1 MNAAREPHS
10 RDTACSNE
18 RTVLAAETLVMNNMQ
33 PETLAFE
40 RLEAAGQAPCEVGES
55 PVWREQDQALY
66 WVDIPARTIARLAVG
81 EARRTEWRLPEK
93 VACITF
99 DRHGT
104 VLAGCET
111 GLFAITLPAA
121 HEASARKLAAPV
133 FPLPGMR
140 FNDGRCDRQG
150 RFWAGTMVQDM
161 AAANPSGSLYRY
173 DADGTL
179 SAPIV
184 DGLIVQ
190 NGLAWSPQG
199 TTIYLSDSH
208 PARRLVWAFDYDV
221 DTGEPRNRRVFA
233 DLNQFAGRPDGAAVD
248 SDGCYWTCANDAG
261 LLLRFTPA
269 GRLDRSIAL
278 PLSKPSMCTFG
289 GRELDTLFITSIR
302 PASGASEHDGHVL
315 TVRPGV
321 CGAPESDYAGVL

>member
-1 MNAAREPHS
+1 
-10 RDTACSNE
+10 
-18 RTVLAAETLVMNNMQ
+18 MNNMQ
-33 PETLAFE
+33 PETLTVE
-40 RLEAAGQAPCEVGES
+40 RLEGAGQAPCEVGES
-55 PVWREQDQALY
+55 PVWREQEQALY
-66 WVDIPARTIARLAVG
+66 WVDIPARTITRLDVG
-81 EARRTEWRLPEK
+81 TDKKTDWHLPEK

-111 GLFAITLPAA
+111 GLFAVSLSSAP
-121 HEASARKLAAPV
+121 EASVRKLAAPD

-161 AAANPSGSLYRY
+161 AAVNPAGSLYRY

-199 TTIYLSDSH
+199 TTMYLSDSH
-208 PARRLVWAFDYDV
+208 PARRLVWAFDYDT

-233 DLNQFAGRPDGAAVD
+233 DLNQFSGRPDGAAVD
-248 SDGCYWTCANDAG
+248 ADGCYWTCANDAG
-261 LLLRFTPA
+261 LLLRFTPD

-278 PLSKPSMCTFG
+278 PVAKPSMCTFG
-289 GRELDTLFITSIR
+289 GRELDTLFVTSIR
-302 PASGASEHDGHVL
+302 PSNGANEHDGHL
-315 TVRPGV
+315 LAVRPGAR
-321 CGAPESDYAGVL
+321 GAPECGYAGVL

>member
-1 MNAAREPHS
+1 
-10 RDTACSNE
+10 
-18 RTVLAAETLVMNNMQ
+18 MNNMQ
-33 PETLAFE
+33 PETVTVE
-40 RLEAAGQAPCEVGES
+40 RLEGAGQAPCEVGES
-55 PVWREQDQALY
+55 PVWREQEQALY
-66 WVDIPARTIARLAVG
+66 WVDIPARTIARLDIG
-81 EARRTEWRLPEK
+81 TGKKTGWRLPEK

-111 GLFAITLPAA
+111 GLFAVSLPTAP
-121 HEASARKLAAPV
+121 EASVRKLAAPD

-161 AAANPSGSLYRY
+161 AAVSPAGSLYRY
-173 DADGTL
+173 DAEGTL
-179 SAPIV
+179 STSVV

-199 TTIYLSDSH
+199 TTMYLSDSH
-208 PARRLVWAFDYDV
+208 PARRLVWAFDYDT

-233 DLNQFAGRPDGAAVD
+233 DLNQFSGRPDGAAVD

-261 LLLRFTPA
+261 LLLRFTPD

-278 PLSKPSMCTFG
+278 PVTKPSMCTFG
-289 GRELDTLFITSIR
+289 GRELDTLFVTSIR
-302 PASGASEHDGHVL
+302 PADGANEHDGHL
-315 TVRPGV
+315 LAVRPGV
-321 CGAPESDYAGVL
+321 RGAPEFGYGGIL